1 MAQEMLAGP
10 GPAGA
15 KSAIAPA
22 LEDAR
27 VLVKIANDGPV
38 TVILQD

>member
-10 GPAGA
+10 CPAGA

-27 VLVKIANDGPV
+27 MLVEIANDGPV
-38 TVILQD
+38 TVIPPD